1 MTFLPHNR
9 HQRAI
14 LDVHVRGETMVH
26 PYVQQSY
33 LDLDKE
39 FSMYPDISAG
49 GSFAHKIMMED
60 STIECSTEP
69 WEMKEEEIQ
78 PSDIPFQF
86 KGDLFEDYGNTSN
99 YSVQKRPPVP
109 QPFGSTIEG
118 YRAIRRAPIRHNDVK
133 VILDFHVFEV
143 YDFALIIGHSIEKL
157 FLDVPRTGVL
167 DIKLDKLSFSFPI
180 SRSKNSLTEPV
191 PESEPIENMLVVS
204 PFESLNP
211 SLKMMPLHLLRKRTI
226 LKT

>member
-1 MTFLPHNR
+1 
-9 HQRAI
+9 
-14 LDVHVRGETMVH
+14 
-26 PYVQQSY
+26 
-33 LDLDKE
+33 
-39 FSMYPDISAG
+39 
-49 GSFAHKIMMED
+49 
-60 STIECSTEP
+60 
-69 WEMKEEEIQ
+69 
-78 PSDIPFQF
+78 
-86 KGDLFEDYGNTSN
+86 
-99 YSVQKRPPVP
+99 
-109 QPFGSTIEG
+109 
-118 YRAIRRAPIRHNDVK
+118 
-133 VILDFHVFEV
+133 VFEV

-211 SLKMMPLHLLRKRTI
+211 TLKMMPLHLLRKRTI